1 MKRGGFL
8 PRKAKRP
15 RVKHPER
22 VAHGRMKRKI
32 TDMNALE
39 ERHMDRLL
47 GLPCCVT
54 GGRPI
59 ERHHL
64 MKAPNKRCRRDH
76 KWVVPLLERLH
87 QNWSKE
93 SVHGLG
99 TEEKFERH
107 HKLPPGFL
115 VEVAAREWETT
126 LKMEARDV

>member
-1 MKRGGFL
+1 MKRGAPL
-8 PRKAKRP
+8 SRKAKRP

-22 VAHGRMKRKI
+22 VTHGRIKRKI
-32 TDMNALE
+32 TSINALE
-39 ERHMDRLL
+39 ATHMDRML

-76 KWVVPLLERLH
+76 QWVVPLKPELH

-99 TEEKFERH
+99 TEEKFELH
-107 HKLPPGFL
+107 HDLPIGFL
-115 VEVAAREWETT
+115 IEVAAREWETT
-126 LKMEARDV
+126 LKLEAA